1 MAFQIDGNTIPEP
14 MATRGLYVPHDAPIL
29 ATNGQGEP
37 VVGGYP
43 WITWG
48 WDWLD
53 ADDYDWW
60 CDTLLGGA
68 RSAILTG
75 TTQLY
80 DTNRDLVTYASATV
94 TKPTFE
100 AIQNGIY
107 YNVTVEIKDLI
118 E

>member
-53 ADDYDWW
+53 SADYDWW
-60 CDTLLGGA
+60 CDTLLSGA

-80 DTNRDLVTYASATV
+80 DTNRDLVTYASVTV